1 MPIDVSSYNAQ
12 FSQFVQFA
20 EQAGKSTGQAVDEAA
35 LAKIV
40 KGAKFDKATVASLR
54 ATAKAANDAMR
65 ALDGFSGADFA
76 TAMVRDKQTGV
87 VGWKGYWAF
96 GNEALLELPVIVAI
110 KGHRK
115 PLPPADAGRAMFGN
129 LPAIRV

>member
-1 MPIDVSSYNAQ
+1 M
-12 FSQFVQFA
+12 
-20 EQAGKSTGQAVDEAA
+20 AA
-35 LAKIV
+35 RE
-40 KGAKFDKATVASLR
+40 GP
-54 ATAKAANDAMR
+54 
-65 ALDGFSGADFA
+65 
-76 TAMVRDKQTGV
+76 
-87 VGWKGYWAF
+87 YWAF

>member
-1 MPIDVSSYNAQ
+1 MPIGVSSYNAQ

-76 TAMVRDKQTGV
+76 NAMEVNEETGV
-87 VGWKGYWAF
+87 V
-96 GNEALLELPVIVAI
+96 ETVAV
-110 KGHRK
+110 G
-115 PLPPADAGRAMFGN
+115 
-129 LPAIRV
+129 